1 MQSTS
6 RVLFS
11 KLRIFLAAQ
20 RWSLVL
26 VQHLRGRFGLVCSFP
41 LFLLVSM
48 VGCHQDDLLKRAKA
62 LQKKP
67 RAGQWAGCAAYPDVV
82 FLVCLIDV
90 PTVPD
95 FTPVHTTCQAGVHS
109 ARSAACAQC
118 DSPAV

>member
-67 RAGQWAGCAAYPDVV
+67 RAGQVRRLPRRCVSRLSHRRAY
-82 FLVCLIDV
+82 
-90 PTVPD
+90 
-95 FTPVHTTCQAGVHS
+95 
-109 ARSAACAQC
+109 
-118 DSPAV
+118 SP